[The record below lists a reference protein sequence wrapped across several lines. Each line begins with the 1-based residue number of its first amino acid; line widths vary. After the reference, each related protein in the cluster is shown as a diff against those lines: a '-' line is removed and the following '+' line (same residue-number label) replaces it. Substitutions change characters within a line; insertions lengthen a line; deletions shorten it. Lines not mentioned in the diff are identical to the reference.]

1 MPRHIG
7 GWFAG
12 FTAVALAVGM
22 PAPSALGAEQAPAPS
37 QQRGAQPQAKSG
49 NVVKD
54 GWITVKIHSQFLPE
68 DALEGSDV
76 DVDTNAGVV
85 TLSGTVVNEAG
96 RARAMAIAK
105 STDGVKS
112 VNDKLKIAAAK
123 PGVEWPKANEAG
135 AKAGRAIADGWIKS
149 KIYAQYLTDW
159 SVFDDS
165 DLDIDVASGVVTL
178 NGSVATPAAKTRAV
192 AIAKGTDGVRSVT
205 DKLTVLAPR
214 P

>member
-12 FTAVALAVGM
+12 LTAVALAVGM
-22 PAPSALGAEQAPAPS
+22 PAQSALGAEQAQGAG
-37 QQRGAQPQAKSG
+37 QQRGTQPQARSG

-68 DALEGSDV
+68 DALDGSDI
-76 DVDTNAGVV
+76 DVDTDAGVV
-85 TLSGTVVNEAG
+85 TLSGTVVNDAG
-96 RARAMAIAK
+96 RARAVAIAK
-105 STDGVKS
+105 ATDGVKS

-192 AIAKGTDGVRSVT
+192 AIAKGTDGVKSVT
-205 DKLTVLAPR
+205 DKLTVLAPK

>member
-1 MPRHIG
+1 MAAI
-7 GWFAG
+7 
-12 FTAVALAVGM
+12 AVGV
-22 PAPSALGAEQAPAPS
+22 PAPSARAADPVATVEEQ
-37 QQRGAQPQAKSG
+37 GAQPKSG

-54 GWITVKIHSQFLPE
+54 SWITFKVHSQFLPE
-68 DALEGSDV
+68 DALEGSDI
-76 DVDTNAGVV
+76 DVDTAAGTV

-96 RARAMAIAK
+96 RTRAVAIAK
-105 STDGVKS
+105 ATDGVKI

-123 PGVEWPKANEAG
+123 PGVVWPKATETG
-135 AKAGRAIADGWIKS
+135 AKAGQTLADGWVKS
-149 KIYAQYLTDW
+149 KIYAQHLTDW

-192 AIAKGTDGVRSVT
+192 AIAKGTDGVKSVN
-205 DKLTVLAPR
+205 DKLTVLAPK